1 MNLRHKIN
9 KTVSNKIE
17 INVGESLGGPIW
29 DVIDDSLDTN
39 SVWQYMWAFVRKST
53 EDAGWDFI
61 NLKVREYDFWK

>member
-1 MNLRHKIN
+1 MKLRNKIN

-61 NLKVREYDFWK
+61 NLKVREYDFSK